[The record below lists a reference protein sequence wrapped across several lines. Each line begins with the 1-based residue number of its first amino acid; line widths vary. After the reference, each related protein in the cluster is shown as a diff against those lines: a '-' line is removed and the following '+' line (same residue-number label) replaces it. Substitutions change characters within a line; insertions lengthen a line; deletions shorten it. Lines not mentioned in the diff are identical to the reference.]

1 MPNITISID
10 EDVKKIIS
18 KRADKNLLTL
28 REQLESIVRQSA
40 VRTKSQPST
49 PDSKIDDRLVEIF
62 SRSARGK
69 KSAKEFKLKSKNP
82 AINSIPDKDKIIVRK
97 NKVVSSCSKPLKK
110 LVEKAVT
117 QAENFFKGK
126 VDFEILLLEK
136 RKQMDKIC
144 SSFSKK
150 PEKTEDWLVGIT
162 FNHHTIAI
170 FKQEVYEQVSPHKKE
185 SFFSTLVHEI
195 AHIFVKTKFNAKI
208 PNWLDEGLAY
218 VVAEQDL
225 KPLKLKQD
233 LNQAFTTQGW
243 MKTHPYLTSGK
254 FTRFLIET
262 YGKDNLFSLMKSLK
276 NWKTRQDFSKIF
288 QKVLG
293 DNFDEVWKK
302 WGEKVSQT
310 EYL

>member
-28 REQLESIVRQSA
+28 KEQLENIVRQSA

-69 KSAKEFKLKSKNP
+69 KSAKILKMKTKSPILKN
-82 AINSIPDKDKIIVRK
+82 IPEQDIVIVK
-97 NKVVSSCSKPLKK
+97 QNKVVSKNSRENKKLAERAIKILEDFFKDKISFEIIFLETRKQLDKIYSYYLKK
-110 LVEKAVT
+110 PYKTPEWIAGAVF
-117 QAENFFKGK
+117 NDNIVYLFNKD
-126 VDFEILLLEK
+126 VYS
-136 RKQMDKIC
+136 KI
-144 SSFSKK
+144 SS
-150 PEKTEDWLVGIT
+150 
-162 FNHHTIAI
+162 
-170 FKQEVYEQVSPHKKE
+170 HKKE

-195 AHIFVKTKFNAKI
+195 THVYTNKLFKSNI
-208 PNWLDEGLAY
+208 PNWLYEGLAQY
-218 VVAEQDL
+218 IS
-225 KPLKLKQD
+225 KQEVTD
-233 LNQAFTTQGW
+233 
-243 MKTHPYLTSGK
+243 GK

-262 YGKDNLFSLMKSLK
+262 YGRDNLFILMKSLK

-302 WGEKVSQT
+302 WGEKES
-310 EYL
+310 LG